1 MTQEMNY
8 PSPTHKA
15 LADLVTMVN
24 RLPDSKTVTVVS
36 FQPAPSGNTLAA
48 QLRAVLASG
57 SYIQGS
63 Q

>member
-1 MTQEMNY
+1 MNDDKQY

-15 LADLVTMVN
+15 LADLVMMVN

-36 FQPAPSGNTLAA
+36 IQPAPSSNTLAA